1 MNCFLWFEI
10 SENIWRWNR
19 IICCKGFRCFSEIK
33 LSYQIYQISPPPS
46 PTWANIPQNC
56 PSGDNFGKFFGGF
69 DIVLK
74 ERGEGSNKVWF
85 KCQDFTQ
92 SYPLGG
98 FKVQSDK
105 LCSKSS
111 SFLRPKSPEGCNK
124 STPASV
130 FTVLLRK
137 KPCSLCFKYYNAIHP
152 SNIVWDSKAF
162 PEFHF
167 KDWAIQFI
175 FTILFDSP
183 PFWNWLR
190 RENTEVEVHLF
201 QAVPSSKDLDIPWY

>member
-162 PEFHF
+162 PF
-167 KDWAIQFI
+167 QGSS
-175 FTILFDSP
+175 DSIHLHNSFWQP
-183 PFWNWLR
+183 PLLKLIAE
-190 RENTEVEVHLF
+190 REYRGRSTS
-201 QAVPSSKDLDIPWY
+201 VPGRSVK

>member
-1 MNCFLWFEI
+1 M
-10 SENIWRWNR
+10 
-19 IICCKGFRCFSEIK
+19 
-33 LSYQIYQISPPPS
+33 
-46 PTWANIPQNC
+46 
-56 PSGDNFGKFFGGF
+56 
-69 DIVLK
+69 LK

-124 STPASV
+124 SNKSTPASV

-137 KPCSLCFKYYNAIHP
+137 NPAVFVLNTTML
-152 SNIVWDSKAF
+152 
-162 PEFHF
+162 
-167 KDWAIQFI
+167 FI
-175 FTILFDSP
+175 RQILFGIVKHFRNSISRIER
-183 PFWNWLR
+183 FN
-190 RENTEVEVHLF
+190 
-201 QAVPSSKDLDIPWY
+201 SSSQFFLTAPLLKLIAESEYRGRSTSVSGRSVK